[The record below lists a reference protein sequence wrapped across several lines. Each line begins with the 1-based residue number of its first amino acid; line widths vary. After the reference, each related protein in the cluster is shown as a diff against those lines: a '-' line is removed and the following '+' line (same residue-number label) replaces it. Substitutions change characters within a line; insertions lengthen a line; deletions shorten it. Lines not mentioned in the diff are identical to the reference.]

1 MEQIFAVRR
10 LRGMVRPQHVISAGL
25 AIVFLVA
32 MFFTSH
38 LFIESRSA
46 KHLIQGNNDA
56 VLVKMS
62 HQKSLPPI

>member
-1 MEQIFAVRR
+1 
-10 LRGMVRPQHVISAGL
+10 MVGPQQVLNAGL
-25 AIVFLVA
+25 AVVFFVA

-46 KHLIQGNNDA
+46 KHLIQGMNDA

-62 HQKSLPPI
+62 HPNFLP